1 MSELL
6 RLDRVTVSYRRRGRT
21 PVTALRDADLCLSA
35 GDLRFVYGPSG
46 SGKSTLLLCAG
57 GLLHPEGG
65 TVTLCGKDLYACAP
79 EARSA
84 LRAAEIGFVF
94 QQFHLIPYLNVRD
107 NILAPTLALT
117 GQNADAGS
125 DFDARADALIER
137 FGLTHRTDHPPSEL
151 SIGER
156 QRVALARALLNQ
168 PKLLLAD
175 EPTGNLDAENGERVI
190 AHLRD
195 FAREGGAVL
204 IVSHD
209 RNHRPSDAI
218 QLENGV
224 LRY

>member
-1 MSELL
+1 MSDIL
-6 RLDRVTVSYRRRGRT
+6 RLDRVTVCYRRRGRT
-21 PVTALRDADLCLSA
+21 PVTALRDADLCVRA
-35 GDLRFVYGPSG
+35 GDLRFVHGPSG

-57 GLLHPEGG
+57 GLLHPESG
-65 TVTLCGKDLYACAP
+65 TVKLCGKDVYACPP

-117 GQNADAGS
+117 ANANDIS
-125 DFDARADALIER
+125 TRADALIDR
-137 FGLTHRTDHPPSEL
+137 FGLTHRTDHPPAEL

-190 AHLRD
+190 DYLRA
-195 FAREGGAVL
+195 FARDGGAVL

-209 RNHRPSDAI
+209 RNHRPADAI

-224 LRY
+224 LEPHRP